1 VTRAAQLARGTATA
15 AVAVVLAA
23 CSHGIAGREA
33 PGMVGLALAAV
44 VAVGAS
50 VAFIGRRSTPLRT
63 ALAVI
68 VSQAAFHLLFSVGA
82 PGGGGGSTLDVT
94 GSGHHHPLDSV
105 EGAAAIAGQGPGQG
119 LGHPG
124 HADAAMLVGHT
135 IAAALTIAY
144 LLVLERAVWLALG
157 AATRR
162 LVLRLTTTTE
172 PVGVACVVPAP
183 LVGTT
188 PTRLHGRLAFTAVRY
203 RGPPFALASA

>member
-1 VTRAAQLARGTATA
+1 MTRAAQLARGTATA
-15 AVAVVLAA
+15 SVAVVLAA

-44 VAVGAS
+44 IAVGAS

-82 PGGGGGSTLDVT
+82 SGGGGGRAPVVT
-94 GSGHHHPLDSV
+94 GSGHHHTLASS
-105 EGAAAIAGQGPGQG
+105 EGAATIAGQG
-119 LGHPG
+119 LGHLG

-135 IAAALTIAY
+135 IAAALTIVY

-157 AATRR
+157 SVARR
-162 LVLRLTTTTE
+162 FVLRLTTTTE
-172 PVGVACVVPAP
+172 PVAVAGVVPAP